1 MLYLAIALALVLI
14 DVAPASAQL
23 DQFLRGLIEGQRQ
36 GASGAPAAAG
46 LSDEKIASGLTEALQ
61 VASGKAVDLTGS
73 VDGYFKNQ
81 AIKILMPDS
90 LRTVESGLR
99 TVGLGSQVDAFVLS
113 MNRAAEHA
121 APAARQIFGDALGE
135 MTFEDARQILAGS
148 DTAATTFFKTKTSGQ
163 LTDEFLPVIARSM
176 DDTGVTRQYKE
187 LVARVQSLPFVKT
200 EDLDIDRY
208 VNDKALDGLFHV
220 VGEQER
226 LIRTNPA
233 ARATDLLKEVFGRA
247 QR

>member
-1 MLYLAIALALVLI
+1 MRYLVIALALVLI

-23 DQFLRGLIEGQRQ
+23 DQFLRGLIQGQ

-46 LSDEKIASGLTEALQ
+46 LSDEKIASGLKEALQ
-61 VASGKAVDLTGS
+61 VATGKAVDLSGS

-99 TVGLGSQVDAFVLS
+99 TVGLGAQVDAFVLS

-121 APAARQIFGDALGE
+121 APAARQIFGDALVK
-135 MTFEDARQILAGS
+135 MTFEDARQILTGG

-163 LTDEFLPVIARSM
+163 LTAEFRPVIARSM
-176 DDTGVTRQYKE
+176 DDTGVTRQYKA

-208 VNDKALDGLFHV
+208 VTDKALDGLFHV

-226 LIRTNPA
+226 LIRTNPT
-233 ARATDLLKEVFGRA
+233 ARATDLLKEVFGGT